1 MGAGMSI
8 DVHVTIEDRGAAIA
22 TGNDMKKVSIMRGQ
36 TLTSAVLIMCLL
48 VSSCTSLK
56 VVQISGT
63 ITSDIHAGDRVKI
76 VTKDGRDVEFKV
88 ASVTSEGLT
97 GDNQQVIR
105 FSDVAKLEKEEVSV
119 LKTAGLTGGI
129 VLGLA
134 ALFLIIVASRS
145 CGFIRHRLR
154 AIIIGLP
161 YIPEHH
167 RCGEHE
173 Y

>member
-1 MGAGMSI
+1 MSI
-8 DVHVTIEDRGAAIA
+8 EVHVAIEDRGAAIA
-22 TGNDMKKVSIMRGQ
+22 TGEDMKKVSTMRWQ

-56 VVQISGT
+56 VVQISDT

-88 ASVTSEGLT
+88 VSVTSESVT
-97 GDNQQVIR
+97 GYNQQVIR
-105 FSDVAKLEKEEVSV
+105 FSDIAKSEKEELGA

-134 ALFLIIVASRS
+134 ALFLVIVAAAAAAALSD
-145 CGFIRHRLR
+145 
-154 AIIIGLP
+154 IGS
-161 YIPEHH
+161 
-167 RCGEHE
+167 GQS
-173 Y
+173 